1 MSQNTNTNT
10 PINDLDASLNYLLNM
25 APPIPAS
32 ASTSTPTLSSSAILT
47 NIIANMTTNTIIDDN
62 DPIITLP
69 IPSRS
74 LRQPLFHSYIDNN
87 NIDIDTYSDNY
98 NTRRQNYRESLHAI
112 SSIFNTS
119 NFLSDINFQDDDY
132 IHGNYNNY
140 NRNPELVEILNNSL
154 NEPPPFRNVI
164 TKKEKSKLKRVKYAE
179 IEEKDISCCPIT
191 QEDFKD
197 DDDIIVLPCK
207 HYFSDKAIINW
218 LENENAVCPICRYKF
233 ESVEVKNTEGDEE
246 KNEENEENEQSEL
259 IEPMDEDTED
269 NEDNEDNEDD
279 EDELASTSISLL
291 PQPEPLEI
299 NSSTEI
305 QTSERDFI
313 QTMYRDS
320 SQVLIEN
327 LLMNLINTPDV

>member
-1 MSQNTNTNT
+1 MSENTNTNINT

-25 APPIPAS
+25 PPPT
-32 ASTSTPTLSSSAILT
+32 STSTPTTTSSAILS
-47 NIIANMTTNTIIDDN
+47 NIIANMTTNTIIDEN

-69 IPSRS
+69 IPSRR

-87 NIDIDTYSDNY
+87 NSNDIDIDNDNDNY
-98 NTRRQNYRESLHAI
+98 NTRRQNYRESLHALN
-112 SSIFNTS
+112 SIFNTR
-119 NFLSDINFQDDDY
+119 NFLSELNLEDDY
-132 IHGNYNNY
+132 YNHSHNH
-140 NRNPELVEILNNSL
+140 NHNPELIEILNNSL
-154 NEPPPFRNVI
+154 NEPPPYRNVI
-164 TKKEKSKLKRVKYAE
+164 TEKEKSKLKRVKYAE
-179 IEEKDISCCPIT
+179 IEEKDISSCPIT

-207 HYFSDKAIINW
+207 HYFGEEAIIHW
-218 LENENAVCPICRYKF
+218 LENENAVCPICRHKF
-233 ESVEVKNTEGDEE
+233 ESVEVKNTEEGGEEDVVMDEGDENDE
-246 KNEENEENEQSEL
+246 NEENEEN
-259 IEPMDEDTED
+259 DE
-269 NEDNEDNEDD
+269 NE
-279 EDELASTSISLL
+279 EDELDSTSISLL
-291 PQPEPLEI
+291 PQPEPIEI